1 MVYSHFPT
9 PSIMRGL
16 TADTIAIPAAANLP
30 AVVRPLAAAPAP
42 ALYKGQIKANVKP
55 RKLLNVNQS
64 QN

>member
-1 MVYSHFPT
+1 
-9 PSIMRGL
+9 MRGL

-42 ALYKGQIKANVKP
+42 ALKGHNQSKRETKET
-55 RKLLNVNQS
+55 KYVNQS

>member
-42 ALYKGQIKANVKP
+42 ALKGQINAKVKP
-55 RKLLNVNQS
+55 RKLMNV
-64 QN
+64 